1 MSIHTEGKAHHLI
14 YPLHRS
20 QAHNRIKFTFFRYMK
35 NSLHA
40 HSIFCCYN
48 ELTIKLKENIQM
60 FKKTSIAIT
69 VALLVSACGSTDK
82 TVANASATSIE
93 KTKISAATAQDVS
106 ESEKVNAF
114 FERIFE
120 ESVARSPE
128 SLTFLGRKDRG
139 DEWND
144 LSQAY
149 ADESL
154 EITKKNLAELKSFDK
169 SKLDEATALSYD
181 LLVQSL
187 EEEIADSK
195 WRLYNYPVNQMFG
208 KHSGVVSMMINQ
220 HRVNDLKDAE
230 NYIARLNGVKAH
242 FDQLIEGIEART
254 AANIIPPKFVF
265 PHVIRDSKNII
276 KGAPFDDGEP
286 SALLADFTK
295 KITALAN
302 KEDSGISAE
311 KQAELISQA
320 TDALINSVQPAY
332 ENLVAHLTELETK
345 ATTDDGVWKWKDG
358 DEFFNVALKRTT
370 TTDLSADE
378 IHEIGLKE
386 VARIHDEMRV
396 IKDKV
401 NFDGDLKAFMA
412 FMRDDEQFY
421 YANDEEGR
429 ARYLREATALIDGM
443 KPKLDDMFI
452 TKPKAD
458 LNVKAVEAFREQ
470 SAGKAFYQRPS
481 EDGTRPGLYY
491 ANLYDMKAMPTY
503 QMEAL
508 AYHEGIPGHHMQLAI
523 QQELKGIPK
532 FRKFGGYTAYIEG
545 WGLYSEYLPK
555 EFGAYK
561 DPYSDFGRLA
571 MELWRACRLVV
582 DTGIHAKKW
591 TREEGIAYYT
601 ENTPNAVSDGVKMV
615 ERHIVMP
622 SQATA
627 YKIGMLKILELREA
641 AKETLGEKFDIR
653 EYHDEILKYGP
664 LPLNV
669 VEAKVDAWVASKL

>member
-1 MSIHTEGKAHHLI
+1 V
-14 YPLHRS
+14 
-20 QAHNRIKFTFFRYMK
+20 
-35 NSLHA
+35 
-40 HSIFCCYN
+40 
-48 ELTIKLKENIQM
+48 LKSYLAV
-60 FKKTSIAIT
+60 TCA
-69 VALLVSACGSTDK
+69 ALFLSACNQSSEQAAPTPETK
-82 TVANASATSIE
+82 PAVTAEQTSAS
-93 KTKISAATAQDVS
+93 S
-106 ESEKVNAF
+106 EVTESQRVNTF

-120 ESVARSPE
+120 ASVARYPE
-128 SLTFLGRKDRG
+128 YLTSLGRKDRA

-144 LSQAY
+144 LSAAY
-149 ADESL
+149 ANESM
-154 EITKKNLAELKSFDK
+154 EITKKQLIELQAFDRD
-169 SKLDEATALSYD
+169 KLDKATKLSYD
-181 LLVQSL
+181 LLLQSM
-187 EEEIADSK
+187 EEQIEDNK

-208 KHSGVVSMMINQ
+208 RHSSVVSLLISQ
-220 HRVNDLKDAE
+220 HRIGNVKDAE
-230 NYIARLNGVKAH
+230 NYIARLNAVPKL
-242 FDQLIEGIEART
+242 FDQLIANIEART

-265 PHVIRDSKNII
+265 PHVIRDAKNII

-295 KITALAN
+295 KINALNDEGPEKDNENESRQLTHENKTAL
-302 KEDSGISAE
+302 I
-311 KQAELISQA
+311 
-320 TDALINSVQPAY
+320 DAAALALNNSVKPAY
-332 ENLVAHLTELETK
+332 QKLVAHLTKLETK
-345 ATTDDGVWKWKDG
+345 ATTDDGIWKWKDG
-358 DEFFNVALKRTT
+358 DAFYNVALKRTT
-370 TTDLSADE
+370 TTDLSSGQ

-386 VARIHDEMRV
+386 VDRIHDEMRV

-401 NFDGDLKAFMA
+401 NFNGDLKAFMQ

-421 YANDEEGR
+421 YPNTDEGK
-429 ARYLREATALIDGM
+429 ARYLSEATSLINNM
-443 KPKLDDMFI
+443 KLKLDEMFI

-458 LNVKAVEAFREQ
+458 LDVKAVEAFREQ

-491 ANLYDMKAMPTY
+491 ANLFDMKAMPTY

-555 EFGAYK
+555 EFGAYQ

-571 MELWRACRLVV
+571 MELWRAVRLVV
-582 DTGIHAKKW
+582 DTGIHSKKW
-591 TREEGIAYYT
+591 TREKGIAYYT
-601 ENTPNAVSDGVKMV
+601 DNTPNAVSDVVKMV

-627 YKIGMLKILELREA
+627 YKIGMLKILELRA
-641 AKETLGEKFDIR
+641 DALTKLGVKFDIR
-653 EYHDEILKYGP
+653 EYHDEILKHGP

-669 VEAKVDAWVASKL
+669 LEAKVDAWVALKLAN